1 MQTLTAELTRLYLAP
16 DGEAGKLVNAA
27 GMARAAVI
35 PFPKAAEP
43 HWQRLCEVANA
54 LQADLGWPAPAVSI
68 SGSDG
73 FGLWLSFQTAL
84 PAAQLHDLL
93 VLLQKKYFPDVA
105 LGPDPVQGPV
115 EVPPRQHP
123 QTGRWAAF
131 INPGLGA
138 SFADEAGLEMAP
150 PETGQAA
157 LLEGLQSIS
166 EAQVRDAFAVL
177 AEPVQSVAPA
187 APPQGLLLRDATL
200 EDIVRHLHAKNI
212 EPTFR
217 HLLRP

>member
-1 MQTLTAELTRLYLAP
+1 MQTLTAELTRLYFGA
-16 DGEAGKLVNAA
+16 DSQAGKLVDAA

-35 PFPKAAEP
+35 PFRKAAEP

-54 LQADLGWPAPAVSI
+54 LQGDLGWPAPAVSI

-73 FGLWLSFQTAL
+73 FGLWLSFQTAM
-84 PAAQLHDLL
+84 PAAQMHGLL
-93 VLLQKKYFPDVA
+93 VLLQKKYFPEIA
-105 LGPDPVQGPV
+105 LGPDAVASPV

-138 SFADEAGLEMAP
+138 SFADESGLEMAP
-150 PETGQAA
+150 PEAGQVA

-166 EAQVRDAFAVL
+166 DTQVRDALAVL
-177 AEPVQSVAPA
+177 GEPVQTAAPA